1 MATSL
6 YENTSVTIRKFKD
19 TMYWSIDC
27 QPVGQRLPVFSKNNE
42 KGIGIIETLIDGYD
56 IGKITVM
63 KLNRKARRAIAS
75 TVKHDFES
83 IDGGHRKRNLWDYLN
98 NKFKVKGSFFS
109 DLPIEEQNTFLDIEL
124 SFAIYNELDSE
135 TKGHIFRTLNKT
147 TDVNFIEMLNSYGD
161 TPIAN
166 FVRETVRSVS
176 GIENEFHDL
185 FKFNLSADEKKANYS
200 YLSFDNNRL
209 MQDHFLARLVHRYLV
224 HPTGLLGGSHDKE
237 LKDMYEDSNIDNK
250 AISKIADNVY
260 DHCEFLRK
268 IAVYRKPRFNGKGLS
283 QHDAKVLS
291 YLYFYLQDTYDNFRI
306 DNYEDFF
313 LAYNRANQALKNQEG
328 PFKKELVPGNS
339 GYNVPT
345 MYTKYIA
352 APWDTKKVTRA
363 ITYLIRE
370 MPDLESLITIRDP
383 RRNFSIVDREAKLS
397 EQNFK
402 CAIDGRKLNMQDAH
416 AAHIVAHTNGG
427 LTVYS
432 NLAMVR
438 AEYNKEMGSMDLNEY
453 KASLLNNAA

>member
-1 MATSL
+1 MATCL
-6 YENTSVTIRKFKD
+6 YENEPVTIRKFKD

-98 NKFKVKGSFFS
+98 NKFKVSGSFFS
-109 DLPIEEQNTFLDIEL
+109 DLPIEEQNDFLDIEL

-209 MQDHFLARLVHRYLV
+209 MQDHFLARIVHRYLV
-224 HPTGLLGGSHDKE
+224 HSTELLGGSHDKE
-237 LKDMYEDSNIDNK
+237 LKIMYEDSDIDNK

-268 IAVYRKPRFNGKGLS
+268 IAVYRKPRFGGKGLS

-306 DNYEDFF
+306 DDYEAFF
-313 LAYNRANQALKNQEG
+313 LAYNKANQELKNQEG
-328 PFKKELVPGNS
+328 RFKKELVPGKS

-352 APWDTKKVTRA
+352 APWDTKKVKCAT
-363 ITYLIRE
+363 TYLIRE
-370 MPDLESLITIRDP
+370 MPDLESLIVIRDP
-383 RRNFSIVDREAKLS
+383 RRNFSTVDREAKLS

-402 CAIDGRKLNMQDAH
+402 CAIDGRKLNLQDAH

-427 LTVYS
+427 RTVYS

-438 AEYNKEMGSMDLNEY
+438 AVYNKEMGSMDLNEY
-453 KASLLNNAA
+453 KASLLNKAA

>member
-1 MATSL
+1 MVTRL
-6 YENTSVTIRKFKD
+6 YSNEEVSIRDFRD
-19 TMYWSIDC
+19 TMYWATDC

-63 KLNRKARRAIAS
+63 KLNRKTRRAIAS
-75 TVKHDFES
+75 TVKKDFES
-83 IDGGHRKRNLWDYLN
+83 IDGGHRKRNLWDYLSN
-98 NKFKVKGSFFS
+98 VFKVRGYFFS
-109 DLPIEEQNTFLDIEL
+109 ELPLEEQNAFLDIDL
-124 SFAIYNELDSE
+124 SFSIYDELDSE

-185 FKFNLSADEKKANYS
+185 FKFNISSDEKKANYT
-200 YLSFDNNRL
+200 YLHFDNNRL
-209 MQDHFLARLVHRYLV
+209 MQDHFLARIAYRYLV
-224 HPTGLLGGSHDKE
+224 HPTKLLGGSPDSD
-237 LKDMYEDSNIDNK
+237 LKAMYEDSDIDDK
-250 AISKIADNVY
+250 AISKIADKVY
-260 DHCEFLRK
+260 KHCEFLRK

-291 YLYFYLQDTYDNFRI
+291 YLFFYLQDTYGRFNI
-306 DNYEDFF
+306 EKYEEFF
-313 LAYNRANQALKNQEG
+313 LAYNKANQALKNQEG
-328 PFKKELVPGNS
+328 PFKRELVDGKS

-352 APWDTKKVTRA
+352 APWDTKKVSTA

-370 MPDLESLITIRDP
+370 MPDLESLIVIKDP
-383 RRNFSIVDREAKLS
+383 RRNFSTIDREAKLS

-416 AAHIVAHTNGG
+416 AAHIIAHTNGG
-427 LTVYS
+427 RTVYS

-438 AEYNKEMGSMDLNEY
+438 AVYNKEMGTMDLNEY
-453 KASLLNNAA
+453 KASLLNKAA